1 MGRWPDPGPS
11 DVEEAGASIPKGPRV
26 TTARTRPG
34 CRVGGSDRLPALFR
48 VPCGVWGVTCAG
60 RHPCVRRIPS
70 LVCSHGGVSDVLTGF
85 RRALI
90 DCLRRDTGFADR
102 SAALVE
108 EYDLGDVAATGQPPS
123 SVAAGLDA
131 RSAELL
137 GRVRRF
143 DAGPLGLTLSGPAYR
158 DNPII
163 YANETLRD
171 LTGYPLEELRGEN
184 PRLFQG
190 PETDPDALD
199 TLREAVEVWA
209 EATVELW
216 NYRRD
221 GSRFR
226 NRVSVVPIP
235 DDSGMI
241 ANWIGVQAAIDE

>member
-1 MGRWPDPGPS
+1 M
-11 DVEEAGASIPKGPRV
+11 I
-26 TTARTRPG
+26 TARARSG
-34 CRVGGSDRLPALFR
+34 CRVGDSDRLTDLFR
-48 VPCGVWGVTCAG
+48 VSCGVYRITSPG
-60 RHPCVRRIPS
+60 RTPHVRRIPS
-70 LVCSHGGVSDVLTGF
+70 LVCSHGGVSNVLTEF

-90 DCLRRDTGFADR
+90 DCLRRETGFADR

-137 GRVRRF
+137 CRVRRF

-158 DNPII
+158 DTPMI
-163 YANETLRD
+163 YANETLRS
-171 LTGYPLEELRGEN
+171 LTGYPLDELRGEN

-199 TLREAVEVWA
+199 TLREAVDVWA

-226 NRVSVVPIP
+226 NRVSVVPMP